1 LIANEQMGD
10 CVRALFLGRIAV
22 MDQGSRTA
30 TIVISAAVAA
40 FAVAVCALLA
50 KAFAACG
57 IDVPYLC
64 FIIAIVAC
72 CALGGWALAAWAL
85 VFSAV
90 GLWDFFLPPT
100 GFGWPKYSDAGH
112 FAVFII
118 VAFFVCWIIDG
129 LRRANNALSRDNV
142 VLGCKITALLKRAK
156 AL

>member
-1 LIANEQMGD
+1 
-10 CVRALFLGRIAV
+10 

-30 TIVISAAVAA
+30 TIVLSAALAAVA
-40 FAVAVCALLA
+40 VACCALLA
-50 KAFAACG
+50 GAFAAAG

-72 CALGGWALAAWAL
+72 CAFGGWTLAAWAL

-90 GLWDFFLPPT
+90 GLWNFFLPPT
-100 GFGWPKYSDAGH
+100 GFGWPRYSDTAH
-112 FAVFII
+112 LIVFVI

-129 LRRANNALSRDNV
+129 LRRANDALSRDNV

>member
-1 LIANEQMGD
+1 
-10 CVRALFLGRIAV
+10 

-30 TIVISAAVAA
+30 TIGLSAATAA

-50 KAFAACG
+50 EAFALFG

-64 FIIAIVAC
+64 FIVAIVVC
-72 CALGGWALAAWAL
+72 CTLGGWSLAAWAL

-90 GLWDFFLPPT
+90 GLWDFFLPPS

-112 FAVFII
+112 LAVFII

-129 LRRANNALSRDNV
+129 LRRANDTLSRDNV
-142 VLGCKITALLKRAK
+142 VLGCKLTALLKRAK

>member
-1 LIANEQMGD
+1 
-10 CVRALFLGRIAV
+10 
-22 MDQGSRTA
+22 MDQGSRPA
-30 TIVISAAVAA
+30 AIALSAAVAA
-40 FAVAVCALLA
+40 FAVVGCALLA
-50 KAFAACG
+50 EAFAAFG

-72 CALGGWALAAWAL
+72 CALGGWGLAAWAL

-90 GLWDFFLPPT
+90 GLWDFFLPPS

-112 FAVFII
+112 LIVFII

-129 LRRANNALSRDNV
+129 LRRANDALWRDNV
-142 VLGCKITALLKRAK
+142 VLGVKISALLKRAK

>member
-1 LIANEQMGD
+1 ME
-10 CVRALFLGRIAV
+10 
-22 MDQGSRTA
+22 QGSRTA
-30 TIVISAAVAA
+30 NIVLSALVAGIAVTA
-40 FAVAVCALLA
+40 CALLA
-50 KAFAACG
+50 AGFAAFG

-90 GLWDFFLPPT
+90 GLWNFFLPPS
-100 GFGWPKYSDAGH
+100 GLGWPKYSDTAH
-112 FAVFII
+112 LIVFVI

-129 LRRANNALSRDNV
+129 LRRANDALSRDNV
-142 VLGCKITALLKRAK
+142 VLGVKLSALLKRAK

>member
-1 LIANEQMGD
+1 
-10 CVRALFLGRIAV
+10 
-22 MDQGSRTA
+22 MDQGSQTTA
-30 TIVISAAVAA
+30 IGLSAAVAA
-40 FAVAVCALLA
+40 LAVVGCALLA
-50 KAFAACG
+50 EAFAAFG

-72 CALGGWALAAWAL
+72 CALGGWGLAAWAL

-112 FAVFII
+112 LIVFII
-118 VAFFVCWIIDG
+118 VAFFVCWIING
-129 LRRANNALSRDNV
+129 LRRANDALWRDNV
-142 VLGCKITALLKRAK
+142 VLGVKISALLKRAK